1 MIGQRFEM
9 ALLHKSEDSLMT
21 GEELF
26 HRPDLNPC
34 ELVNGRVVPTMPTG
48 DEHGDVEFELGMR
61 LRAYGKESKR
71 GRALGGE
78 VGIYIR
84 RDPDTVRAADIVFIS
99 KERDLQPRRKGY
111 FEIAPELVVEILSP
125 DDRMSR
131 VGEKLRDYFSAGV
144 LVVWLVDPGLR
155 RVLVYRSMV
164 NVTALDS
171 SQTLSDEDI
180 LPGFGVP
187 VSDLFSA

>member
-1 MIGQRFEM
+1 M
-9 ALLHKSEDSLMT
+9 ALLQKHEDSLMT

-48 DEHGDVEFELGMR
+48 DEHADVEAELGMR
-61 LRAYGKESKR
+61 LRAYGKETQR
-71 GRALGGE
+71 GRAVGGE

-84 RDPDTVRAADIVFIS
+84 RNPDTVRAADLVFIS
-99 KERDLQPRRKGY
+99 RERDLRPRAKGY

-131 VGEKLRDYFSAGV
+131 MREKLRDYFSAGV
-144 LVVWLVDPGLR
+144 QVVWVVDPALR
-155 RVLVYRSMV
+155 RVLVHRSLTDMTV
-164 NVTALDS
+164 LDDR
-171 SQTLSDEDI
+171 QILTEEEL
-180 LPGFGVP
+180 LPGFGVA
-187 VSDLFSA
+187 VSDLFPE